1 MIFSQSLKCCCIEL
15 FSYSSNMFSLL
26 YSNDVNAIT
35 SCTFNSLESRFLKIP
50 LLLQKILVNSN
61 RYYYMI
67 ENNMIFLKRI
77 EHVIADISNEFIFKT
92 NVIDTR
98 KNIFYIILHM
108 SKKLLLTIQMSRK
121 KLYYLKNYLNMS
133 ISYIKIFFWYIYAI
147 YSNHILSIEHL
158 WRIYITHVYEC

>member
-1 MIFSQSLKCCCIEL
+1 
-15 FSYSSNMFSLL
+15 MFSLL

-108 SKKLLLTIQMSRK
+108 SKKLLTILTIQMSRK

-133 ISYIKIFFWYIYAI
+133 ISYIKIFF
-147 YSNHILSIEHL
+147 
-158 WRIYITHVYEC
+158 

>member
-1 MIFSQSLKCCCIEL
+1 
-15 FSYSSNMFSLL
+15 MFSLL

-35 SCTFNSLESRFLKIP
+35 SCTFNSLESRFLKIL

-77 EHVIADISNEFIFKT
+77 EHVIADSNEFIFKT

-133 ISYIKIFFWYIYAI
+133 ISYIKIFF
-147 YSNHILSIEHL
+147 
-158 WRIYITHVYEC
+158 